1 MCWLPHKTV
10 VINAAP
16 TNEGAFVLMGCVKQ
30 TFRFFSLVA
39 GTKKRLCVFA
49 TEHKND
55 FRTDR
60 KFYVFTFM
68 CFMFCVFVFLGML
81 QCLKRCKP
89 KTQQTRAIFISFSFQ
104 QQHGEGKSE
113 QGHHRRDRECS
124 KCIIIAM
131 ILTILSF
138 YPQNAES
145 YSSLSYAVHHRG
157 ALRTRRPSLY
167 NASRLGPR
175 HSGAR

>member
-1 MCWLPHKTV
+1 MTLGSLCDNGNESFCCWCPPHPIVGVQQAGNPNPSSCALLDNQFMCWLPHKTV

-81 QCLKRCKP
+81 QYYGFCFN
-89 KTQQTRAIFISFSFQ
+89 TRPRPGRVFEYRIV
-104 QQHGEGKSE
+104 
-113 QGHHRRDRECS
+113 
-124 KCIIIAM
+124 
-131 ILTILSF
+131 LT
-138 YPQNAES
+138 
-145 YSSLSYAVHHRG
+145 
-157 ALRTRRPSLY
+157 T
-167 NASRLGPR
+167 
-175 HSGAR
+175 

>member
-1 MCWLPHKTV
+1 M
-10 VINAAP
+10 
-16 TNEGAFVLMGCVKQ
+16 
-30 TFRFFSLVA
+30 
-39 GTKKRLCVFA
+39 
-49 TEHKND
+49 
-55 FRTDR
+55 R
-60 KFYVFTFM
+60 KFETSKSCVQTRCSTQEYVAHNYILHK
-68 CFMFCVFVFLGML
+68 V
-81 QCLKRCKP
+81 LKSESRKKAPRLRTMPETLRKP